1 MLTNK
6 YQSVLD
12 LGTKL
17 DIQNGDVKEENGT
30 LMVKGVAKTPYEKD
44 LLWNE
49 IKKVGGDAPTDIV
62 ADISVADSSKY
73 HTHTVEKGDTLGKI
87 AKHYYGSASK
97 YPKIFDANRD
107 ILDDP
112 NKIYPDQNLVI
123 PNLEA

>member
-1 MLTNK
+1 MLKNK

-17 DIQNGDVKEENGT
+17 DIQNGDVKEEAGT
-30 LMVKGVAKTPYEKD
+30 LKVTGVANTPYEKD

-97 YPKIFDANRD
+97 YPEIFDANRD
-107 ILDDP
+107 ILEDP
-112 NKIYPDQNLVI
+112 NKIYPDQQLTI
-123 PNLEA
+123 PNLK